1 MVILIESFVKIIYAL
16 ILKKRKIKII
26 ALGLILY
33 LASAIALGF
42 DFGSQKLLMFTVYII
57 PISFLIT
64 LIYLIKDSFAENI
77 TKKEEILQLTLANE
91 SILKEQNIILDKKVI
106 ERTTEV
112 VEQKKKLEEQKQE
125 ITDSI
130 QYAQRIQ
137 FAILPTKE
145 NIVKAFPQ
153 SFILFKPKD
162 IVSGDFYWFQEVD
175 GKNI

>member
-1 MVILIESFVKIIYAL
+1 LRAYFIKRNSNTKLHKQNELIA
-16 ILKKRKIKII
+16 
-26 ALGLILY
+26 
-33 LASAIALGF
+33 
-42 DFGSQKLLMFTVYII
+42 
-57 PISFLIT
+57 
-64 LIYLIKDSFAENI
+64 
-77 TKKEEILQLTLANE
+77 
-91 SILKEQNIILDKKVI
+91 
-106 ERTTEV
+106 
-112 VEQKKKLEEQKQE
+112 EQKQE

-175 GKNI
+175 GKKYIAACDCTGHGVPGANEYGCHRYVE